1 MPFTLEPDVLTKTT
15 AKSDADGNPR
25 TISERSQ
32 KDYHGKLNTLA
43 KANLATDRESLKKA
57 HKEVIAY
64 IKNLYPADDE
74 GSRHKKRFFI
84 YAIFWAMDA
93 DYLKKRNPY
102 YTYLKK
108 IPPLRNSA
116 NGQKWIPLAQYR
128 VQQQSDSDAPAV

>member
-1 MPFTLEPDVLTKTT
+1 MPPVIFTLEPDVLTKTT
-15 AKSDADGNPR
+15 KKTDNDGNSR

-43 KANLATDRESLKKA
+43 KANLATDRASLKKA

-74 GSRHKKRFFI
+74 KSRHKKRFFI
-84 YAIFWAMDA
+84 YAIFWAMDP
-93 DYLKKRNPY
+93 DYLKKSNPY

-108 IPPLRNSA
+108 IPPLVNSVS
-116 NGQKWIPLAQYR
+116 GEKWVPLNKFRENPNNY
-128 VQQQSDSDAPAV
+128 